1 MLRHAAILVAATA
14 LFLPGTTAPAGQQI
28 RQGFDLR
35 VPLAPIAVRV
45 AGRQRLVYEL
55 HLWNLATRPLALE
68 RLEIFADDA
77 PVAALGHDELA
88 KRARS
93 PLDAPRSEVPPG
105 EHAILYLEIDRDRA
119 APAKL
124 RHRLTYKEAGI
135 RQIVEGGAVRS
146 LTGQLPTLGP
156 PLRGG
161 PWVAIYEPSLDR
173 GHRRVFYAVDG
184 QARIPGRFA
193 IDWMRAPDPGGT
205 TGDGGGAGAEV
216 LAVADGVVAT
226 VRNDV
231 PDPVPGKP
239 RPAAGIGDAAG
250 NYVSLDIGG
259 GRFAF
264 YEHLAK
270 GVRVRPGQRVRRG
283 AVIAQLGA
291 TGQADTPHLH
301 FHLAD
306 RDSPLGAEGMPYL
319 LRGWHQIGAY
329 RSIQAFGTEPWVA
342 AQSIRATAAFPAPN
356 LVVRFDDRD
365 ALTHR

>member
-1 MLRHAAILVAATA
+1 MLRHAAIPVAAAA
-14 LFLPGTTAPAGQQI
+14 LFLSGATAPAGQQI

-35 VPLAPIAVRV
+35 VPVAPIAVTV

-68 RLEIFADDA
+68 RLEVLAEGRLVAD
-77 PVAALGHDELA
+77 LGRDELA
-88 KRARS
+88 QRARS

-105 EHAILYLEIDRDRA
+105 EHAVLYLEIDRARA
-119 APAKL
+119 VPALL
-124 RHRLTYKEAGI
+124 RHRLTYKEAGTPH
-135 RQIVEGGAVRS
+135 IVEAGEIRG
-146 LTGQLPTLGP
+146 LTGPLPILGP

-161 PWVAIYEPSLDR
+161 PWAAIYEPSLDR

-193 IDWMRAPDPGGT
+193 IDWMRAPEPGGT
-205 TGDGGGAGAEV
+205 AGDGAGAEV
-216 LAVADGVVAT
+216 LAVADGVVAS
-226 VRNDV
+226 VRDDV

-239 RPAAGIGDAAG
+239 APRAGIGDAAG
-250 NYVSLDIGG
+250 NYVSLDIGN

-306 RDSPLGAEGMPYL
+306 HDSPLGAEGQPYL
-319 LRGWHQIGAY
+319 LRGWRQIGAY
-329 RSIQAFGTEPWVA
+329 RSIEAFGTEPWIA
-342 AQSIRATAAFPAPN
+342 ARAARAIPAFPAPN
-356 LVVRFDDRD
+356 VVVRFDETLGR
-365 ALTHR
+365 R